1 MQHRVEQ
8 LTTLLEISRHIG
20 AILDLKT
27 LLTHIDLAAR
37 QVLECERVTVF
48 LYDAEREELYSTF
61 ATGTEEIR
69 FSSKEGLAGEA
80 LQTGTTINIPDAYA
94 DPRFNPAIDQD
105 TGFRTR
111 NLLSVPMQ
119 GYEGEVVAVLQLI
132 NKHGGEFTTEDEE
145 LASTLGSLTGVAV
158 QRQMLLDAYA
168 VKQKIERDLA
178 VARDIQRSLLPNA
191 DPQIEGFDIA
201 GWNKSADETGGDVY
215 DFILLPDGRLG
226 ILLADASG
234 HGIGPALVAAECRA
248 MIRALFTT
256 TENLNTIL
264 TQTNAILNQDLISGR
279 FITVFLG
286 ILDPGT
292 GTIEYVSGGHAPLL
306 YYSQASGEERTMDA
320 TTLPL
325 GILSSIDGTPAE
337 PLVMQRGDVLILV
350 TDGFNEWKNL
360 SEEEFGT
367 DRIFAVVRQ
376 GQDRSATEI
385 IKAMHEE
392 VVTYAEGIVQDDDL
406 TAILIKK
413 V

>member
-1 MQHRVEQ
+1 
-8 LTTLLEISRHIG
+8 
-20 AILDLKT
+20 
-27 LLTHIDLAAR
+27 
-37 QVLECERVTVF
+37 
-48 LYDAEREELYSTF
+48 
-61 ATGTEEIR
+61 
-69 FSSKEGLAGEA
+69 
-80 LQTGTTINIPDAYA
+80 
-94 DPRFNPAIDQD
+94 
-105 TGFRTR
+105 
-111 NLLSVPMQ
+111 MQ

-132 NKHGGEFTTEDEE
+132 NKHGGAFTTEDEN

-178 VARDIQRSLLPNA
+178 VARDIQRSLLPKA

-215 DFILLPDGRLG
+215 DFILLSDGRLG

-292 GTIEYVSGGHAPLL
+292 GTIEYVSGGQAPLL